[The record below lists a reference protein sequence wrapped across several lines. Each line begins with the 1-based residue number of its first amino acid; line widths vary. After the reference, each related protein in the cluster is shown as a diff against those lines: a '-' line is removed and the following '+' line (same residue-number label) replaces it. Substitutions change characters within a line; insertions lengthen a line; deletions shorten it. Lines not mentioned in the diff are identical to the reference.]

1 MELLNLL
8 IILALIAVI
17 LSLGWGIRSMGK
29 GGSYDAE
36 HSNQLMSARVGFQAV
51 AVVLLLIVVFIQNF

>member
-8 IILALIAVI
+8 IILALIATVV
-17 LSLGWGIRSMGK
+17 SLGWGIGSMAH

-36 HSNQLMSARVGFQAV
+36 HSNQLMRARIGFQAV
-51 AVVLLLIVVFIQNF
+51 AVVLLLIVLILSFF

>member
-8 IILALIAVI
+8 IVLALIATVA
-17 LSLGWGIRSMGK
+17 SLGWGIGSMAH

-36 HSNQLMSARVGFQAV
+36 HSNQLMRARIGFQAV
-51 AVVLLLIVVFIQNF
+51 AVVLLLIVLFLSFF